1 MSDASNDTLVEQAKA
16 KVRDRLKRETARLTP
31 TEVASATAD
40 VDIFL
45 DLAPVSAGAGPAEAA
60 APRPALTTPLRIASV
75 APETAEALE
84 AMLKAGDDQ
93 ACVIPAILLQADLT
107 PEQTRAARAQALN
120 TVRQAVSDA
129 RQRLPGRGD

>member
-1 MSDASNDTLVEQAKA
+1 MNDASNETLVEQAKA

-45 DLAPVSAGAGPAEAA
+45 DLAPVSAGPGPAAS
-60 APRPALTTPLRIASV
+60 RRTLNTPLRIASL

-84 AMLKAGDDQ
+84 AMLKAGDER
-93 ACVIPAILLQADLT
+93 ACVIPTILLQSDLS
-107 PEQTRAARAQALN
+107 PEQTTAARVQALR
-120 TVRQAVSDA
+120 TVRQAVRDA
-129 RQRLPGRGD
+129 RQRVSGSGS